1 MTEHDESPHTFRL
14 SHPQQV
20 RAAGAMLGTAVADAV
35 GAPFEF
41 QQPDLYAET
50 FDGPVLGGIG
60 EMIGGG
66 GFGWAPGEFT
76 DDTQMAL
83 ALANALEEANGFS
96 PDIVWKHFRAWAKTA
111 RDIGITIR
119 TALQNATHEGAA
131 EAAHEALAGR
141 TASNGSVMRI
151 APVGVFGVRLT
162 RARAVELAVAQAALT
177 HHDESASV
185 GAGFVA
191 DVIRG
196 CIISGDFEASLRSTI
211 EFFAE
216 SPWSSV
222 LEQHFAPYFAE
233 DFDPRHPD
241 LYPNGTVWTAVGQAV
256 WAVRSATS
264 FHDAIVAAIN
274 LGGDTD
280 TVAAIAG
287 AMAGAVYGAQG
298 IPVRWA
304 TYVHG
309 TVQTPH
315 NGKVAYRGQD
325 IVNTARRLLGLG
337 DAPVSHPEPV
347 IDAQLVHPAGVWA
360 ANLDGAAAVPTDF
373 GVVSLC
379 LTGDRFVNHPNRR
392 QVYMRDNDPGRDGT
406 YNPNLFFALKE
417 SVEAIQAFLD
427 EGRQVVVHCH
437 GGRSRTGFVLKG
449 WYMMHE
455 GVGHDEAH
463 RWVDDTWPHYA
474 TWTQTFLDL
483 LDNEWTD
490 HVGVTPG
497 GNQ

>member
-1 MTEHDESPHTFRL
+1 
-14 SHPQQV
+14 
-20 RAAGAMLGTAVADAV
+20 MLGSAVADAV

-41 QQPDLYAET
+41 KSADLYART
-50 FDGPVLGGIG
+50 FIRPVLGGIG

-66 GFGWAPGEFT
+66 GFDWAPGEFT

-83 ALANALEEANGFS
+83 ALANALEEAGGFS
-96 PDIVWKHFRAWAKTA
+96 ADIVWKHFRAWAESA
-111 RDIGITIR
+111 RDIGITIGTSLR
-119 TALQNATHEGAA
+119 HSTHVGAA
-131 EAAHEALAGR
+131 EAAHEVLGGR

-151 APVGVFGVRLT
+151 APVGVFGVRLS
-162 RARAVELAVAQAALT
+162 RAQAVELAVAQAALT

-196 CIISGDFEASLRSTI
+196 CILSGDFEASLRSTI

-216 SPWSSV
+216 SPWSTV
-222 LEQHFAPYFAE
+222 VDQHFAPMFSH

-241 LYPNGTVWTAVGQAV
+241 LVPNGTVWTAVGQAV
-256 WAVRSATS
+256 WAVRSTSS
-264 FHDAIVAAIN
+264 FHDAVVAAIN

-287 AMAGAVYGAQG
+287 AMAGAVYGVQG

-304 TYVHG
+304 SYIHG
-309 TVQTPH
+309 IVQTPH
-315 NGKVAYRGQD
+315 DGEVVYRGQD
-325 IVNTARRLLGLG
+325 IVNSARRLLGLG
-337 DAPVSHPEPV
+337 DAPMSRPEPP
-347 IDAQLVHPAGVWA
+347 IDAKLVHPAGVWA
-360 ANLDGAAAVPTDF
+360 ANLDGAAAVPQDF

-379 LTGDRFVNHPNRR
+379 LTGDRFLDHPHRR
-392 QVYMRDNDPGRDGT
+392 QVYMRDNEGDH
-406 YNPNLFFALKE
+406 NPNLFFALKE
-417 SVEAIQAFLD
+417 SVEAIQAFLA

-449 WYMMHE
+449 WYMQHE
-455 GVGHDEAH
+455 GVTHDDAH
-463 RWVDDTWPHYA
+463 AWISDTWPHYE
-474 TWTQTFLDL
+474 TWTQTFFDL

-490 HVGVTPG
+490 HVEAAAG
-497 GNQ
+497 GSK

>member
-1 MTEHDESPHTFRL
+1 MTRNHDISSPTLRL

-20 RAAGAMLGTAVADAV
+20 RAAGSMLGAAVADAL

-41 QQPDLYAET
+41 KAADLYSGR
-50 FDGPVLGGIG
+50 FPRPVVGGIG

-66 GFGWAPGEFT
+66 GFNWAPGEFT

-83 ALANALEEANGFS
+83 ALANALEETDGFA
-96 PDIVWKHFRAWAKTA
+96 PDVVWKHFRAWAETA
-111 RDIGITIR
+111 RDIGITIGTSLR
-119 TALQNATHEGAA
+119 HASHVGAA
-131 EAAHEALAGR
+131 AAAHEALGGR

-151 APVGVFGVRLT
+151 APVGVFGVRLS
-162 RARAVELAVAQAALT
+162 RAHAVELAMLQAAIT

-191 DVIRG
+191 DLIRG
-196 CIISGDFEASLRSTI
+196 CILSGDFAASLESSLQY
-211 EFFAE
+211 FAE

-222 LEQHFAPYFAE
+222 FAE
-233 DFDPRHPD
+233 HFLPVLSVDFDPRHPD
-241 LYPNGTVWTAVGQAV
+241 LHPNGTVWTAVAQAV
-256 WAVRSATS
+256 WAVRSTS
-264 FHDAIVAAIN
+264 DFHDAVVESIN

-287 AMAGAVYGAQG
+287 AIAGAVYGVQG

-315 NGKVAYRGQD
+315 EGEVVYRGQD
-325 IVNTARRLLGLG
+325 IVNSARRLLGLG
-337 DAPVSHPEPV
+337 DAPMTRPDPK
-347 IDAQLVHPAGVWA
+347 IDAKLVHPAGVWA
-360 ANLDGAAAVPTDF
+360 ANLDGAADVPTDF

-379 LTGDRFVNHPNRR
+379 LTGERFLDHPHRR
-392 QVYMRDNDPGRDGT
+392 QVYMRDNEGDH
-406 YNPNLFFALKE
+406 NPNLFFALKE
-417 SVEAIQAFLD
+417 SVEAVQAFLD

-455 GVGHDEAH
+455 GASHDDAH
-463 RWVDDTWPHYA
+463 SWVSDTWPHYE
-474 TWTQTFLDL
+474 TWTQTFFDL
-483 LDNEWTD
+483 LDNEWSD
-490 HVGVTPG
+490 HVEMHSG

>member
-1 MTEHDESPHTFRL
+1 
-14 SHPQQV
+14 
-20 RAAGAMLGTAVADAV
+20 MLGSAVADAV

-41 QQPDLYAET
+41 KKPDLYAKT
-50 FDGPVLGGIG
+50 FRAPVVGGIG

-66 GFGWAPGEFT
+66 GFDWAPGEFT

-83 ALANALEEANGFS
+83 ALANALIEADGFS
-96 PDIVWKHFRAWAKTA
+96 ADVVWKHFRAWAESA
-111 RDIGITIR
+111 RDIGVTVGTSLR
-119 TALQNATHEGAA
+119 HKSHVGAA
-131 EAAHEALAGR
+131 EAAHEVLGGR

-151 APVGVFGVRLT
+151 APAGVFGVRLT
-162 RARAVELAVAQAALT
+162 RARAVELAVDQAALT

-191 DVIRG
+191 DMIRES
-196 CIISGDFEASLRSTI
+196 ILSGDFEASLQSAI
-211 EFFAE
+211 GFFSE
-216 SPWSSV
+216 SPWSTV
-222 LEQHFAPYFAE
+222 FEQNFLHLLAD
-233 DFDPRHPD
+233 DFDPRDPD
-241 LYPNGTVWTAVGQAV
+241 LASNGTVWTAVGQAV
-256 WAVRSATS
+256 WAVRSTS
-264 FHDAIVAAIN
+264 NFHDAIVAAIN

-287 AMAGAVYGAQG
+287 AMAGAVHGVQG

-304 TYVHG
+304 TYVNG

-315 NGKVAYRGQD
+315 DGEVAYTGQD

-337 DAPVSHPEPV
+337 DATVSRPEPP
-347 IDAQLVHPAGVWA
+347 IDAQLLHPAGVWA

-379 LTGDRFVNHPNRR
+379 LTGQRFANHPHRR
-392 QVYMRDNDPGRDGT
+392 QVYMRDNDPDHRGDH
-406 YNPNLFFALKE
+406 NPNLLFALKE

-455 GVGHDEAH
+455 GVSHDQAH
-463 RWVDDTWPHYA
+463 SWVSDTWPHYE
-474 TWTQTFLDL
+474 TWTESFFDL
-483 LDNEWTD
+483 LDNEWSD
-490 HVGVTPG
+490 HVELNAG